1 MNIDSSRFPSLIA
14 ILSFI
19 SPLFLQA
26 ESMPKLIEV
35 CKIWDK
41 AQHNAFTDLVRFKG
55 QWFCAFR
62 EDKRYVYPDGAIRV
76 IASKDGE
83 DWRSTALLTSND
95 SDLRDAKSV
104 KVYLAD
110 GSLRDIPTGNI
121 QKRTILKIF
130 GMPPSYAFSLSTQ
143 EVTDIS
149 AWLIDQRTTINKK

>member
-35 CKIWDK
+35 RKIWDK
-41 AQHNAFTDLVRFKG
+41 AFTDLVRFKG
-55 QWFCAFR
+55 QWFCVFR
-62 EDKRYVYPDGAIRV
+62 KDKRHVSPDGAIRV